1 MKANARVGATH
12 NSKKPAGQG
21 ASLMIQ
27 RASVHSSVEA
37 WQPMQA
43 QREPFP
49 LSQSPL
55 VFWWAV
61 RQAMLLVPIG
71 DATVGVSIEVTA
83 LGLMRFVDGHV
94 CNLTDKTTRNM
105 LNGKHTRP
113 CGAPHTTHTRT
124 RTHTRTAHTGRH
136 TRAHGHT
143 QPHTDTHSHTRT
155 HRHADTPWMTSKSGC
170 ATAGRAA
177 RHRGCSQTGTPTA
190 ATWS

>member
-1 MKANARVGATH
+1 MIESECMGWCD
-12 NSKKPAGQG
+12 KKPAGQG

-43 QREPFP
+43 QRERFP

-105 LNGKHTRP
+105 LNGKHTRL
-113 CGAPHTTHTRT
+113 CARHTQHTHGRA
-124 RTHTRTAHTGRH
+124 RTHAQRTQGD
-136 TRAHGHT
+136 T
-143 QPHTDTHSHTRT
+143 QGHTDTHSHTRT
-155 HRHADTPWMTSKSGC
+155 RTATHEHTDT
-170 ATAGRAA
+170 
-177 RHRGCSQTGTPTA
+177 QTHLG
-190 ATWS
+190 